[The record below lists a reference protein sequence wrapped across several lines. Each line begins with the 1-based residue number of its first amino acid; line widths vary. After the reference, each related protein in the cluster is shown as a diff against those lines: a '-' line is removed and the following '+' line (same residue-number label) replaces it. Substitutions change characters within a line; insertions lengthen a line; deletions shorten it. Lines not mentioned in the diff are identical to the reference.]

1 MNPSGYCIRLV
12 SEIQVCVVV
21 CVAGTVLLRVR
32 AEGPA
37 AAIGA
42 CDERVNPGHVVA
54 SLRRSIRQVS
64 VWLESRGA
72 RVCAPKG
79 RCWQGLEEREPPS
92 CPSVTQ
98 SSPALTAFLA
108 RRGSAFPLER

>member
-79 RCWQGLEEREPPS
+79 RCWQGPEEREPPS
-92 CPSVTQ
+92 CPSVSQ
-98 SSPALTAFLA
+98 GSPALTAFLA
-108 RRGSAFPLER
+108 RGSAFPLER